1 MSLKNKILSGVSTIL
16 VVGTVAGTGLNIKL
30 PNTFYNKFDDGSIDS
45 SVSEIADKNFLDPYG
60 DRMYIERKDALNYF
74 QSNKMVIDGNTIK
87 IALDKNL
94 PQVYVDGAIE
104 AYELYKKVFE
114 IINPNVKLEIG
125 QFDYEDSNIYI
136 KKVDED
142 KGQTLMTTSMMATGR
157 EYNDGATYWN
167 RGDVVST
174 ITVYNLSDSQSA
186 KSTAFSFAHEYG
198 HAIFGFDDYNKGY
211 TFESYGY
218 ELGKQPLT
226 TMNYFDLD
234 SLETVSD
241 TPKLTVLDMAMA
253 VEQWGL
259 FADNGIEGEN
269 PFKSE
274 AEYYEYIDSRLSEVC
289 YTDNQEM
296 LADDLSSSYYGK
308 TSIVDYIKLRV
319 EREKESSDFD
329 EPEK

>member
-1 MSLKNKILSGVSTIL
+1 MSLKNKILSGMSTIL
-16 VVGTVAGTGLNIKL
+16 VVGTVVGTGLNIKL
-30 PNTFYNKFDDGSIDS
+30 PNTFYNAIDDGNIDS

-60 DRMYIERKDALNYF
+60 DRMYIERKDAINYF
-74 QSNKMVIDGNTIK
+74 QANKMVLDGNTIR

-94 PQVYVDGAIE
+94 PQVYVNGATE
-104 AYELYKKVFE
+104 AYELYKKVFD

-125 QFDYEDSNIYI
+125 QFDYENSNIYI
-136 KKVDED
+136 QKVDD
-142 KGQTLMTTSMMATGR
+142 SKGQSLMTTSMIATGR
-157 EYNDGATYWN
+157 KYNDGNTYWN
-167 RGDVVST
+167 RGDLVST
-174 ITVYNLSDSQSA
+174 ITVYNLADSQSA

-218 ELGKQPLT
+218 DKGKQPLT
-226 TMNYFDLD
+226 TMNYVDLD
-234 SLETVSD
+234 ALETVSD

-269 PFKSE
+269 PFESE
-274 AEYYEYIDSRLSEVC
+274 TEYYAYIDSRLNEVC

-296 LADDLSSSYYGK
+296 LADDLESAYYGK
-308 TSIVDYIKLRV
+308 TSILDYIRLKNETEDCLFDLDGL
-319 EREKESSDFD
+319 EK
-329 EPEK
+329 